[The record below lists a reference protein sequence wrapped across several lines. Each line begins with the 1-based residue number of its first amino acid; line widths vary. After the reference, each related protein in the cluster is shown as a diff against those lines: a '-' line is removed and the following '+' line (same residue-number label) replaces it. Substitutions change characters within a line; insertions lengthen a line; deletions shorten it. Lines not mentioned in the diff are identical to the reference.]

1 MVSRKQ
7 RSRALRFACT
17 VVAARFA
24 TSRGREIRATMQAQY
39 KLLAPTIPPLT
50 SRINRMLLQIA
61 VDTLAFYRA
70 LPSTIPPDERLDA
83 AQAFVNVWM
92 DGQFDR
98 WIARK
103 VYANHVLHRLYR
115 QWWFGSAN
123 RANEAA
129 GWHYE
134 YLPPT
139 NDLYY
144 GVNVLRCGIV
154 KYLAEQGAPEL
165 APILCRGDLHI
176 RRYLPK
182 GIVFRRTQ
190 VIAEGAD
197 SCDFRYF
204 ITSNQ

>member
-7 RSRALRFACT
+7 RLRALRFARS
-17 VVAARFA
+17 VVAAQFD
-24 TSRGREIRATMQAQY
+24 TSRGQEILTAMQGQY

-50 SRINRMLLQIA
+50 SRINRILLQIA
-61 VDTLAFYRA
+61 VDTLAIYRA
-70 LPSTIPPDERLDA
+70 LPSTISPEQRLDA
-83 AQAFVNVWM
+83 AQAFVNTWM

-115 QWWFGSAN
+115 RWWFRSAN
-123 RANEAA
+123 RADEAA

-134 YLPPT
+134 YLPPA
-139 NDLYY
+139 NDVYY

-154 KYLAEQGAPEL
+154 TYLAVQGAPEL

-182 GIVFRRTQ
+182 GVVLRRTQ

-197 SCDFRYF
+197 SCDFRYV
-204 ITSNQ
+204 ITSD